1 MTWLIGIDPGQT
13 GAIAV
18 LDDRGALQALS
29 DLPIIRDGKLSWVDG
44 GRLQS
49 FLIDTLTG
57 RSARAL
63 VERVQAFPKQGRSS
77 AFNFGVGF
85 GSLLSVLQ
93 ARHIPIELVTPA
105 SWKRAMGLT
114 NDKQVSLDKARL
126 LFPDAELSFSRHD
139 GRAEALLLAHY
150 GYRLGNPQTAQ
161 TILAAHERELF
172 EPAEAT

>member
-1 MTWLIGIDPGQT
+1 MSWVIGIDPGLT
-13 GAIAV
+13 GGIAV
-18 LDDRGALQALS
+18 LDQDGGLQALS

-44 GRLQS
+44 VRLQS
-49 FLIDTLTG
+49 FLMDTLTC

-85 GSLLSVLQ
+85 GSILSLLQ
-93 ARHIPIELVTPA
+93 ARHISIELVTPQ

-126 LFPDAELSFSRHD
+126 LFPGSDLPFSKHD
-139 GRAEALLLAHY
+139 GRAEALLLAYY
-150 GYRLGNPQTAQ
+150 GHRIGSVVER
-161 TILAAHERELF
+161 AA
-172 EPAEAT
+172 

>member
-1 MTWLIGIDPGQT
+1 MSWIIGIDPGIT
-13 GAIAV
+13 GGIAV
-18 LDDRGALQALS
+18 LDQDGALQALS

-85 GSLLSVLQ
+85 GSILSVLQ
-93 ARHIPIELVTPA
+93 ARHISIELVTPQ

-114 NDKQVSLDKARL
+114 NDKCVSLDKARL
-126 LFPDAELSFSRHD
+126 LFPGADLPFSKHD
-139 GRAEALLLAHY
+139 GRAEALLLAYY
-150 GYRLGNPQTAQ
+150 GHRIGKPVE
-161 TILAAHERELF
+161 AA
-172 EPAEAT
+172 A

>member
-1 MTWLIGIDPGQT
+1 MTWLVGIDPGLT
-13 GAIAV
+13 GGIAV
-18 LDDRGALQALS
+18 LDHNGALQALG

-57 RSARAL
+57 RHARAL

-85 GSLLSVLQ
+85 GSILSVLQ
-93 ARHIPIELVTPA
+93 ARHIPIELVTPI

-114 NDKQVSLDKARL
+114 NDKQASLDKARL
-126 LFPDAELSFSRHD
+126 LFPDAELSFAKHD
-139 GRAEALLLAHY
+139 GRAEALLIAHY
-150 GYRLGNPQTAQ
+150 GQRFAKPLQS
-161 TILAAHERELF
+161 AA
-172 EPAEAT
+172 

>member
-1 MTWLIGIDPGQT
+1 MTCVIGIDPGLT

-18 LDDRGALQALS
+18 VDHDGALLALS

-85 GSLLSVLQ
+85 GSILSVLQ
-93 ARHIPIELVTPA
+93 ARHIAIELVTPA

-114 NDKQVSLDKARL
+114 NDKQASLDKARL
-126 LFPDAELSFSRHD
+126 LFPGADLPFAKHD
-139 GRAEALLLAHY
+139 GRAEALLLAQY
-150 GYRLGNPQTAQ
+150 GLRMTKPVEV
-161 TILAAHERELF
+161 AA
-172 EPAEAT
+172 